1 MLKVGQISCEVSEGL
16 LCKMLYVV
24 IELVL
29 IESVKRFDFETAAFT
44 ARKKSLLLK
53 QPQSTLITELE
64 EGKVRLF
71 RGLLRRNCPE
81 GKGEK
86 RSHMGT
92 LFKETV
98 DLSYQSC

>member
-1 MLKVGQISCEVSEGL
+1 MLKVGQMSCEVSEDL

-44 ARKKSLLLK
+44 ARKKSRLLK

-64 EGKVRLF
+64 EGNTFVSGEVAP
-71 RGLLRRNCPE
+71 RGRRE
-81 GKGEK
+81 I
-86 RSHMGT
+86 RS
-92 LFKETV
+92 
-98 DLSYQSC
+98 Q